1 MISPTILGAL
11 ILGIPAITVA
21 YFLLWYRNRPV
32 FWFALALVA
41 VGLGYLDFSGALD
54 DIANFVLGYE
64 LPTEAPSP

>member
-11 ILGIPAITVA
+11 IVAIPAVIVA
-21 YFLLWYRNRPV
+21 YLALWRQYRPV

-54 DIANFVLGYE
+54 DIADFVLGYR
-64 LPTEAPSP
+64 LPAEAPSP